1 MEPRRDEIDTILY
14 NELDEF
20 TEILFINKGIVDIGF
35 EINRKKVFCIRK
47 NKLIVIGD
55 HGCTFN
61 HQSYSIF
68 KTKTICQGFSI
79 RKLNWLK
86 ILTNSS

>member
-1 MEPRRDEIDTILY
+1 MGTGLTHNYYSWADEDFRDFMRQILICLEPRHEEINTILF

-20 TEILFINKGIVDIGF
+20 TEILFINKGVVDIGF

-47 NKLIVIGD
+47 NKLLVIGD

-61 HQSYSIF
+61 H
-68 KTKTICQGFSI
+68 
-79 RKLNWLK
+79 
-86 ILTNSS
+86 